1 MAAVQI
7 HMGRI
12 LKDLLL
18 TISIILSNVITINV
32 QEWESEIWV
41 YKI

>member
-18 TISIILSNVITINV
+18 TISIILSNVITINGK
-32 QEWESEIWV
+32 SERARYV